1 MQKFSAKLQKL
12 LPEPS
17 LFVMP
22 DLFLHLKKDD
32 EMSVLADTI
41 KKSYKHLYIRKLYV
55 ILQNSNSHY
64 RNCDY

>member
-41 KKSYKHLYIRKLYV
+41 KNHTNTCTLENYMYFCKIV
-55 ILQNSNSHY
+55 MTIIVM
-64 RNCDY
+64 